1 MNGLARLTHATSQLL
16 ASNVLYRLP
25 SSYLCLDS
33 GCFESMLSLHPPDIE
48 EGRTDQ
54 KPLEIPGITNEEF
67 ECFLDFQMRQ

>member
-1 MNGLARLTHATSQLL
+1 
-16 ASNVLYRLP
+16 
-25 SSYLCLDS
+25 
-33 GCFESMLSLHPPDIE
+33 MLSLHPPDIE